1 MQKENTLIRRIF
13 EKVLIACK
21 PAGWRQQKLTYC
33 YSQSLVVCAFFV
45 FTQQTWSVTSGHIVL
60 PKNKTWS
67 HGSSNL
73 KNRLIICFGHGER
86 TLVSGYLQLSVF
98 ISQLV
103 TYLQLALERG
113 GSVIVACV
121 FV

>member
-1 MQKENTLIRRIF
+1 MFFATGGPLDLTGVSKQKTHSSS
-13 EKVLIACK
+13 KKQDMVT
-21 PAGWRQQKLTYC
+21 W
-33 YSQSLVVCAFFV
+33 FFQ
-45 FTQQTWSVTSGHIVL
+45 F
-60 PKNKTWS
+60 K
-67 HGSSNL
+67 